1 MYIYVCFAGETQ
13 TPSVVPMGLAS
24 AMFPATLTATT
35 SNPLLAQ
42 QGFLSFSLYIYNY
55 NVDLAIGAKVT
66 LFMNMFRCQ
75 SRAACGV
82 DYGTVLAD
90 EPQPLF

>member
-1 MYIYVCFAGETQ
+1 LSSSLPLRLLQHPFLEGPWIMTMTSHFVNASTPSMGLAMHTGETQ

-42 QGFLSFSLYIYNY
+42 QGASL
-55 NVDLAIGAKVT
+55 
-66 LFMNMFRCQ
+66 
-75 SRAACGV
+75 
-82 DYGTVLAD
+82 
-90 EPQPLF
+90 EQPVG